1 MNDANTNSFA
11 WYEGQARMRIA
22 ITIMELAIGGLL
34 LIGFAAY
41 AFDGARLMAEA
52 AF

>member
-1 MNDANTNSFA
+1 
-11 WYEGQARMRIA
+11 MRIA
-22 ITIMELAIGGLL
+22 ITLMELAIGGLL
-34 LIGFAAY
+34 LIGFAVY